1 MLEGLRILMYPPLM
15 IRVLVLQGL
24 FAQSALAATE
34 GDWFA
39 SLYTSGGVELRP
51 DNGVFTLFSVFNAV
65 GLDHGAIV
73 RSNPVPKTSYPK
85 VRELVRS
92 RVLGVEAEVRRAA
105 DAFLDAHQIPL
116 DRYLAYA
123 LSIDAPSFDH
133 PPASGELKGL
143 DQLLRQAW
151 TGWRL
156 EELVSDAQAAQRQAL
171 KAWLPVLDEPL
182 GRAKEA
188 LRSPGVEVVLIVNL
202 LDAPD
207 TARAVAGGV
216 GRIFLIVGP
225 TASPDVELIIR
236 ELARFLIEPLVARQA
251 GRWAAGRA
259 VLLEAQQAGA
269 REKTVEALATQA
281 LSTAVALKAVGA
293 AEARWD
299 AASSG
304 GYFGIRDAAKLL
316 YDAKPLDGWVLDAM
330 HKLETRRP
338 AKK

>member
-1 MLEGLRILMYPPLM
+1 M

-24 FAQSALAATE
+24 LAQTALAATE

-39 SLYTSGGVELRP
+39 SLYTPGGVELRP
-51 DNGVFTLFSVFNAV
+51 DDGVFTLFSVFNAA
-65 GLDHGAIV
+65 GLDRGAIV
-73 RSNPVPKTSYPK
+73 RTIPVPKMSYPK

-92 RVLGVEAEVRRAA
+92 RVLGIEPEVRRAA
-105 DAFLDAHQIPL
+105 DAFLDAHPMPL
-116 DRYLAYA
+116 ERYLAYV
-123 LSIDAPSFDH
+123 LSTDAPVFDH
-133 PPASGELKGL
+133 APVGGELKGL
-143 DQLLRQAW
+143 DQVLRQAW

-156 EELVSDAQAAQRQAL
+156 EELTNGAQVAQRQAL
-171 KAWLPVLDEPL
+171 KAWLPVLDAPL

-216 GRIFLIVGP
+216 GRIFLVVGP
-225 TASPDVELIIR
+225 TASPDVELVVR

-251 GRWAAGRA
+251 ARWEAGPT

-269 REKTVEALATQA
+269 REKTVEALATEA
-281 LSTAVALKAVGA
+281 LSMAVALKAVGA

-299 AASSG
+299 AASSS

-316 YDAKPLDGWVLDAM
+316 DDAKPLDGWALDAM